1 MLIALYIGEVI
12 KMKNLNEK
20 SFINNRVLNN
30 LKSNDTCEYFLYFQ
44 NKLNYEK
51 NCYSKKV
58 ILYNKD
64 LKEEKI
70 LDIPFEVEDYVFNQ
84 QNIILK
90 AIENNTTNLYS
101 YDLDTEKI
109 KKISTIPF
117 KLKKFIIINDYIY
130 FSTEIQNSSIDAPY
144 KCSINSPF
152 FIEGKGLKGERLT
165 SLFKSSIDG
174 KNITLLS
181 TLDLTVERIDFDL
194 DNNRIVFSA
203 KKVLKFQQLSSE
215 VYMYDLEKD
224 ELKLLLSEN
233 FRIGNILSFNEQI
246 VLIWAIDLTEKSRNE
261 NQELFIIDCV
271 SRGIQNYGFGS
282 DFSNEHP
289 GIITDAFFYNGKIMK
304 KYNNRVYIKLIGR
317 NDEMLYEIDLTGA
330 VKEIPL
336 ETTMINEYI
345 ISDNGVYYIGVK
357 NQQLQELYFNNKQLT
372 NHNKWLEDY
381 KIVQPE
387 KINFRIGDL
396 DYDGWVILPVD
407 YKTGEKYPGVLFI
420 HGGPKMMYTSVF
432 SFDMQLLS
440 AKGYYVFYM
449 NPRGSDGRGDDYS
462 NIRGNFGKRPY
473 DELMKFTSDV
483 LNLYP
488 AIDPNRLGVTGGSY
502 GGYMTNYIIT
512 HTNKFQA
519 AVSERGISNLM
530 TAFTSSD
537 IGHEYIYEYMGNH
550 DTPWNNKKKYIENS
564 PIYQVDRVKTPTL
577 FIHGEKDYRCNY
589 TESLNMFNAL
599 NYHGV
604 PTKFCL
610 FTDESHSL
618 VVKGRPNNKYKRYKE
633 LVNWFNMHLKRR

>member
-1 MLIALYIGEVI
+1 
-12 KMKNLNEK
+12 
-20 SFINNRVLNN
+20 
-30 LKSNDTCEYFLYFQ
+30 
-44 NKLNYEK
+44 
-51 NCYSKKV
+51 
-58 ILYNKD
+58 
-64 LKEEKI
+64 
-70 LDIPFEVEDYVFNQ
+70 
-84 QNIILK
+84 
-90 AIENNTTNLYS
+90 
-101 YDLDTEKI
+101 
-109 KKISTIPF
+109 
-117 KLKKFIIINDYIY
+117 
-130 FSTEIQNSSIDAPY
+130 
-144 KCSINSPF
+144 
-152 FIEGKGLKGERLT
+152 
-165 SLFKSSIDG
+165 
-174 KNITLLS
+174 
-181 TLDLTVERIDFDL
+181 
-194 DNNRIVFSA
+194 
-203 KKVLKFQQLSSE
+203 
-215 VYMYDLEKD
+215 
-224 ELKLLLSEN
+224 
-233 FRIGNILSFNEQI
+233 
-246 VLIWAIDLTEKSRNE
+246 
-261 NQELFIIDCV
+261 
-271 SRGIQNYGFGS
+271 
-282 DFSNEHP
+282 
-289 GIITDAFFYNGKIMK
+289 
-304 KYNNRVYIKLIGR
+304 
-317 NDEMLYEIDLTGA
+317 
-330 VKEIPL
+330 
-336 ETTMINEYI
+336 
-345 ISDNGVYYIGVK
+345 
-357 NQQLQELYFNNKQLT
+357 
-372 NHNKWLEDY
+372 
-381 KIVQPE
+381 
-387 KINFRIGDL
+387 
-396 DYDGWVILPVD
+396 
-407 YKTGEKYPGVLFI
+407 
-420 HGGPKMMYTSVF
+420 
-432 SFDMQLLS
+432 MQLLS